1 MRLEEY
7 ESESENSLAQKMD
20 YFSDEQLKN
29 NTNEEDKF
37 EQEEQKDTEY
47 QNIFGDVSQNK
58 ANTNNN
64 NIENSSSNLI
74 ITLYNNLTNC
84 TSLTDEYKRRDN
96 LRKEAFYILMIYLK
110 QFFKERYGL
119 NFDSF
124 KCDEVFGVS
133 IGHMKK
139 VLGLE
144 IYQILCYY
152 PENIV
157 KIINYIEKAKFK
169 QKEKLIF
176 FYFMTRTY
184 EELYN
189 RYIIGDINFPIIK
202 NGTVRINTFITLK
215 KVIKEKTGK
224 LWKQK
229 KTEKFIEA
237 KIMAFAELSRNII
250 DVIKNGNNERKER
263 KGKEFITALIDEFET
278 MRNNFLEN
286 NHSVGIEL
294 EEK

>member
-1 MRLEEY
+1 MRLEGY

-29 NTNEEDKF
+29 NTNEEDKY

-58 ANTNNN
+58 ANTINN
-64 NIENSSSNLI
+64 NIENSSSNII

-96 LRKEAFYILMIYLK
+96 LRKEAFYILMIFLK

-169 QKEKLIF
+169 NKEKLIF

-224 LWKQK
+224 LLKRK

-250 DVIKNGNNERKER
+250 NVIKNGNNERKER

>member
-1 MRLEEY
+1 MRLEGY

-29 NTNEEDKF
+29 NTNEEDKY

-64 NIENSSSNLI
+64 NIENSSTNLI

-96 LRKEAFYILMIYLK
+96 LRKETFYILMIYLK

-224 LWKQK
+224 LLKQK

-250 DVIKNGNNERKER
+250 NVIKNGNNERKER

>member
-64 NIENSSSNLI
+64 NIENSSSNLV

-96 LRKEAFYILMIYLK
+96 LRKETFYILMIYLK

-124 KCDEVFGVS
+124 KCDEVFGVC

-169 QKEKLIF
+169 NKEKLIF

>member
-1 MRLEEY
+1 MRLEEN

-250 DVIKNGNNERKER
+250 NVIKNGNNERKER

>member
-7 ESESENSLAQKMD
+7 ESESENALAKRMD

-29 NTNEEDKF
+29 TINEEDKF
-37 EQEEQKDTEY
+37 EQEEQKNTEY
-47 QNIFGDVSQNK
+47 QNIIGDVSQNK

-64 NIENSSSNLI
+64 NIESRDSNII
-74 ITLYNNLTNC
+74 ITLCNNLTNC
-84 TSLTDEYKRRDN
+84 TSLTDEYKRIDN
-96 LRKEAFYILMIYLK
+96 LRKETFYILMIFLK

-215 KVIKEKTGK
+215 KVIKEKTEK

-229 KTEKFIEA
+229 KNKKFIEA
-237 KIMAFAELSRNII
+237 KIMAFTELSKNII
-250 DVIKNGNNERKER
+250 NLIKNGNIERKER
-263 KGKEFITALIDEFET
+263 KGKEFITVLIDEFET
-278 MRNNFLEN
+278 MRNIFLEN
-286 NHSVGIEL
+286 NHFVGIEL

>member
-47 QNIFGDVSQNK
+47 QNIFGEVSQNK

-96 LRKEAFYILMIYLK
+96 LRKETFYILMIYLK

-224 LWKQK
+224 LLKQK

-250 DVIKNGNNERKER
+250 NVIKNGNNERKER

>member
-1 MRLEEY
+1 MRLEEC

-64 NIENSSSNLI
+64 NIENSSSNII

-189 RYIIGDINFPIIK
+189 RYIIGDINFPVIK

-250 DVIKNGNNERKER
+250 NVIKNGNNERKER

>member
-169 QKEKLIF
+169 NKEKLIF

>member
-1 MRLEEY
+1 MRLEGY

-29 NTNEEDKF
+29 NTNEEDKY

-84 TSLTDEYKRRDN
+84 TSLTEEYKRRDN

-250 DVIKNGNNERKER
+250 NVIKNGNNERKER

>member
-1 MRLEEY
+1 MRLEGY

-84 TSLTDEYKRRDN
+84 TSLTEEYKRRDN
-96 LRKEAFYILMIYLK
+96 LRKETFYILMIYLK

-169 QKEKLIF
+169 NKEKLIF

>member
-1 MRLEEY
+1 MRLEGY

-29 NTNEEDKF
+29 NTNEEDEF

-64 NIENSSSNLI
+64 NIENSSSNLV

-96 LRKEAFYILMIYLK
+96 LRKETFYILMIYLK

-250 DVIKNGNNERKER
+250 NVIKNGNNERKER